1 MYITENRI
9 PLCKLS
15 QLAVNYPMY
24 TKILN
29 LNETK
34 GQTMIY
40 KTLQRKLK
48 IKQHEHHKKLKI
60 KQHEHHKKLKIKQ
73 HEPHKKLK
81 IKQHEHH
88 KKLKI
93 KQHEPHVICMKILVC
108 IFEWISQK
116 LF

>member
-1 MYITENRI
+1 
-9 PLCKLS
+9 
-15 QLAVNYPMY
+15 
-24 TKILN
+24 
-29 LNETK
+29 
-34 GQTMIY
+34 MIY

-73 HEPHKKLK
+73 HEHHKKLK
-81 IKQHEHH
+81 IKQHEHDISS
-88 KKLKI
+88 KSSMGLN
-93 KQHEPHVICMKILVC
+93 VICMKILVC